1 MILEA
6 TSLPGVRLLR
16 PEPHADK
23 RGLFARTYCRETFA
37 AAGIDFTP
45 LQMSTSFNRIA
56 GTLRGL
62 HWQEAPHGEAKLVR
76 VTRGAMFDVAV
87 DLRADSPTYRK
98 WFGLELSAENR
109 LSLFIPAGF
118 AHGFITLEDETEI
131 AYAIDAAYAPVAAR
145 GARFDDPAFA
155 IAWPLAPSLV
165 GERDLAWPGFE
176 G

>member
-6 TSLPGVRLLR
+6 TPLAGVLVVR
-16 PEPHADK
+16 PEPHADS

-37 AAGIDFTP
+37 SAGVDFTP
-45 LQMSTSFNRIA
+45 LQMSTSFNRVA
-56 GTLRGL
+56 RTLRGL

-87 DLRADSPTYRK
+87 DLRPSSPTYKK

-109 LSLFIPAGF
+109 MSLFIPAGF
-118 AHGFITLEDETEI
+118 AHGFVTFEDETEV
-131 AYAIDAAYAPVAAR
+131 AYAIDTAYAPAAGR

-155 IAWPLAPSLV
+155 ITWPAAPVVV
-165 GERDLAWPGFE
+165 GERDLAWPAFE